1 MAVSLTLW
9 TEDARRGKRARR
21 EDEAGVV
28 LETPQRAAAAAA
40 VAAAMMMSDYT
51 DDVPV
56 ATPAPPSAPPSD
68 ADVAGESAANG
79 SDDRDDAR
87 ALPLDGVRAWHAR
100 WCLRGATV
108 AVRAGGVGMRV
119 HQAVL
124 ARYSEVWRDLWAL
137 PAFEGE
143 GEGEEG
149 MGAGAGARET
159 AGGLPVVDVT
169 ESAEAWDVILTALYH
184 P

>member
-1 MAVSLTLW
+1 
-9 TEDARRGKRARR
+9 
-21 EDEAGVV
+21 
-28 LETPQRAAAAAA
+28 
-40 VAAAMMMSDYT
+40 MMSDYT

-68 ADVAGESAANG
+68 VDVAGERAANG
-79 SDDRDDAR
+79 EDDRDDAR

-137 PAFEGE
+137 PAFD

-169 ESAEAWDVILTALYH
+169 ESVEAWDVILTALYH